1 MSFGIFE
8 AAAAEDLNHTR
19 RKKLAGDRLAQAA
32 AEVDHKLG
40 PMLAKSTSVN
50 DYHDRV
56 RLAEKDFRNIV
67 GKYLEGDSGFIA
79 VAKKLEPHYTKRR
92 SRTASR
98 KTAARV
104 DWTSYEDRHFGTV
117 FTAESEDGKLV
128 ASVFEPNEWTGTQF
142 HWSIVS
148 SSDLVDVASGNENT
162 LEEAMEEAGRTLANE
177 SRTASRRVANADLE
191 DLKEFVHSLG
201 AKTRK
206 RRGRDG
212 FTFPAAS
219 GANGAVSVRPN
230 GEIVV
235 ETLFGGGAGGMQSVY
250 SPNEID
256 LVKDWIEKTVG
267 GSYRLS
273 RRKKANPWRSPDDA
287 LGSGYFPGWQT
298 DHNEDGWWQINSP
311 DGSDALVGEEDGSY
325 TMRMDAETPE
335 EAWAER
341 MNFDEALQESEAL
354 HYRKN
359 GRRRTAQDDDFDWL
373 ENAESGT
380 KAWAWDPRAGEET
393 EGGDYTGD
401 YIEFS
406 KKDTGNWY
414 NQDYMTDLSA
424 EELAGNERPVKRSN
438 FNEALRYSKRGGRR
452 RRANAVGQVVDLSGL
467 DQLPIGSVV
476 KTLADDGAASY
487 ELEKTGDNQWLWAR
501 AGMTVDN
508 NYIGKATVEF
518 IP

>member
-8 AAAAEDLNHTR
+8 AATAEDLNHTR

-98 KTAARV
+98 RKRSFDMDAPRSY
-104 DWTSYEDRHFGTV
+104 TS
-117 FTAESEDGKLV
+117 
-128 ASVFEPNEWTGTQF
+128 Q
-142 HWSIVS
+142 
-148 SSDLVDVASGNENT
+148 
-162 LEEAMEEAGRTLANE
+162 EEALEKEIRIDSLGIPYQNVKWDELAGEVLQQTPKGNWQLRPDYRETRENFGEPLMDAIYRNT
-177 SRTASRRVANADLE
+177 TASRRVANVEWFEDWAQDGSGKVYTTIPDRNAPLSGPGAEVHQSENLGPGWHWNVFSPENPYGESGVEATPENAMAAAERLLGGGVTASRRVANNDLE

-235 ETLFGGGAGGMQSVY
+235 ETLIGGSGGMQSVY

-273 RRKKANPWRSPDDA
+273 RRKQANPWGSPDDA

-298 DHNEDGWWQINSP
+298 DHDEDGWWQINSP

-354 HYRKN
+354 HYRKSGSRRGRQRVASRN
-359 GRRRTAQDDDFDWL
+359 TQTRGLRRR
-373 ENAESGT
+373 
-380 KAWAWDPRAGEET
+380 
-393 EGGDYTGD
+393 
-401 YIEFS
+401 
-406 KKDTGNWY
+406 
-414 NQDYMTDLSA
+414 
-424 EELAGNERPVKRSN
+424 
-438 FNEALRYSKRGGRR
+438 
-452 RRANAVGQVVDLSGL
+452 
-467 DQLPIGSVV
+467 
-476 KTLADDGAASY
+476 
-487 ELEKTGDNQWLWAR
+487 
-501 AGMTVDN
+501 
-508 NYIGKATVEF
+508 
-518 IP
+518 

>member
-273 RRKKANPWRSPDDA
+273 RRRTAAVEWFEVNDPILGTGWSTVDPNQNPPKGPIGQIVHQNSGEIVWYIEDAYTGETFADGVASSDEEAMAQVESNLRGASHKQANPWRSPDDA

-311 DGSDALVGEEDGSY
+311 DGSDVLVGEEDGSY
-325 TMRMDAETPE
+325 TMRLDAETPE

-354 HYRKN
+354 HYRKSGSRRGRQRVASRN
-359 GRRRTAQDDDFDWL
+359 TQTRGLRRR
-373 ENAESGT
+373 
-380 KAWAWDPRAGEET
+380 
-393 EGGDYTGD
+393 
-401 YIEFS
+401 
-406 KKDTGNWY
+406 
-414 NQDYMTDLSA
+414 
-424 EELAGNERPVKRSN
+424 
-438 FNEALRYSKRGGRR
+438 
-452 RRANAVGQVVDLSGL
+452 
-467 DQLPIGSVV
+467 
-476 KTLADDGAASY
+476 
-487 ELEKTGDNQWLWAR
+487 
-501 AGMTVDN
+501 
-508 NYIGKATVEF
+508 
-518 IP
+518 